1 MIPEPDPFSL
11 GIQFDLHKDLSF
23 IPALVKEGDIQ
34 NAVTVSLVMWEF
46 LKEDAYA
53 LKVVPIW
60 VNCYL
65 DLLSREE
72 MYEEIVNLRNV
83 CYTLGI
89 DLLEL
94 FVQFQKQGLICRIR
108 KLRFK
113 QRRRRIRR
121 VLRMHFLCRR
131 IQCNRILPKKQ
142 SSRVIMFSLLLLEK
156 VNPLQREE
164 KRGFLVVRREIGR
177 QIETRKEF
185 GLKRGESK
193 WISIL
198 CALYA
203 EQKTQ
208 DL

>member
-83 CYTLGI
+83 CHTLGI

-108 KLRFK
+108 K
-113 QRRRRIRR
+113 
-121 VLRMHFLCRR
+121 
-131 IQCNRILPKKQ
+131 
-142 SSRVIMFSLLLLEK
+142 
-156 VNPLQREE
+156 
-164 KRGFLVVRREIGR
+164 
-177 QIETRKEF
+177 
-185 GLKRGESK
+185 
-193 WISIL
+193 
-198 CALYA
+198 
-203 EQKTQ
+203 
-208 DL
+208 